1 MKRIRLVSN
10 GQPFLLPMFKG
21 ELYFIFLCI
30 NENIQKQSEVNIK
43 IMCKL
48 LIYCVLFDTF

>member
-30 NENIQKQSEVNIK
+30 NENIQKQSEVNI
-43 IMCKL
+43 
-48 LIYCVLFDTF
+48 